1 MLQYRSDSEYVA
13 SANVVRQMF
22 QFGSVPF
29 NADKS
34 VTNSTDMRND
44 TVHVRHA

>member
-1 MLQYRSDSEYVA
+1 MLQYRSDSEYFA
-13 SANVVRQMF
+13 SANVVRQIF

-29 NADKS
+29 NAGKS
-34 VTNSTDMRND
+34 IADSTDMRND